1 MVEERA
7 KEWRVEEEQEK
18 TQIHAVQSVGMARV
32 KDKKESKCVL
42 GCYIVFARTT
52 LSVADTEEML
62 AEK

>member
-1 MVEERA
+1 M
-7 KEWRVEEEQEK
+7 EEEQEK